1 MHENN
6 VFSEQV
12 LAEAHAL
19 VRQYATEESCKLVC
33 RL

>member
-12 LAEAHAL
+12 LAEGHAL
-19 VRQYATEESCKLVC
+19 VRQYASEESCK
-33 RL
+33 